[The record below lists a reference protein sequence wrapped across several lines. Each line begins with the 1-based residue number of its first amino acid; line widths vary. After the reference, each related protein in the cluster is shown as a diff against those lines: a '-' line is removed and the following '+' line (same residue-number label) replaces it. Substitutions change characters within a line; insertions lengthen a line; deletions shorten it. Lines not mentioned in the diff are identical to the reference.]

1 MLKTCQRLC
10 NECLLFPLAIL
21 QATTD
26 KLTMSLIN
34 IWSLRKYSSD
44 LLSDA
49 DLLNNDVLCLTG
61 KTLIR

>member
-1 MLKTCQRLC
+1 MLKTCQRLY

-49 DLLNNDVLCLTG
+49 DLLNNDVLCLTD

>member
-34 IWSLRKYSSD
+34 VWSLRKYSSD

-49 DLLNNDVLCLTG
+49 DLLNNDVLCLTD

>member
-21 QATTD
+21 QATAD

-49 DLLNNDVLCLTG
+49 DLLNNDVLCLTD

>member
-49 DLLNNDVLCLTG
+49 DLLNNDVLRLTD

>member
-44 LLSDA
+44 LLSDV
-49 DLLNNDVLCLTG
+49 DLLNNDVLCLTD

>member
-49 DLLNNDVLCLTG
+49 DLLNNDVLCLTS
-61 KTLIR
+61 L

>member
-10 NECLLFPLAIL
+10 NECLLFPFAIY

-49 DLLNNDVLCLTG
+49 DLLNNDVLCLTD

>member
-49 DLLNNDVLCLTG
+49 DLLNNDVLCLTD